1 MEYGMVVTGVRGI
14 RDQEGQRGTSEGVCS
29 AFDSGVGSYSVCE
42 ECTNWIMFRSV
53 FLRYVKLLR
62 VFFFFGWG
70 KKRISWAG
78 VGGNKVRPEGEG
90 LRFI

>member
-42 ECTNWIMFRSV
+42 ECTNWIMFRPV

-62 VFFFFGWG
+62 VFFFLVGGKKESLGRGWG
-70 KKRISWAG
+70 ETKS
-78 VGGNKVRPEGEG
+78 G
-90 LRFI
+90 LRVKV